1 MDFGLEIKPFFRLF
15 DNALFFGYSEIKK
28 ARFYMQVT
36 KLNITVPFEQK
47 ALAVKRVFVLR
58 NASYD

>member
-1 MDFGLEIKPFFRLF
+1 
-15 DNALFFGYSEIKK
+15 
-28 ARFYMQVT
+28 MQVT